1 MQKQSSYESFSKWM
15 KNSITLK
22 LLIIGFLILILLIP
36 SKMIDSLI
44 KERESTRDSAIVEV
58 GSKWGRMQSIAGPV
72 LTVPYKDVIKSED
85 DKMIEKIKFA
95 HFLPEDLVI
104 NGKILPEKLNRGIY
118 EIVVY
123 NSELKFEGNFSPPN
137 FKELNF
143 GENDL
148 IWEDAFLTIGIT
160 DMRGIKEKIE
170 LNWDD
175 KRFLFSPGLES
186 RDMFQSGV
194 SVNVPIDTANIN
206 DKNNIFSFHININ
219 GSEELN
225 LIPLGKETNVTLNS
239 TWNNPGFDGAFLPDK
254 REISDDGFYAEWKI
268 LHLNRTYP
276 QQWKGNSYNIDESK
290 FGVKLLFPVNEYQ
303 KIMRSSKYSI
313 LFIFL
318 TFLVFFFVEVI
329 NKKRIHPL
337 KYLLVGLGLTIFYT
351 LLLSLTEH
359 LNFNYAYLIASVSII
374 LLITFYSKNFLVS
387 KLLTILMGII
397 LTVLY
402 LFLYSLLQ
410 LQDYALLMGS
420 IGLFIVLAIVM
431 YFSRKIDYGNSFTS
445 GKDVEEE

>member
-15 KNSITLK
+15 RNSITLK
-22 LLIIGFLILILLIP
+22 LIIIGFLILILLIP
-36 SKMIDSLI
+36 SKMIESLI
-44 KERESTRDSAIVEV
+44 QERESTRDSAIVEV
-58 GSKWGRMQSIAGPV
+58 GSKWGKMQTIAGPV
-72 LTVPYKDVIKSED
+72 LTVPYKDFTKGED
-85 DKMIEKIKFA
+85 EKTIEKINFA
-95 HFLPEDLVI
+95 HFLPEELDI
-104 NGKILPEKLNRGIY
+104 NGKISPENLNRGIY

-123 NSELKFEGNFSPPN
+123 NSELKFEGSFSPPN
-137 FKELNF
+137 YKELNI

-148 IWEDAFLTIGIT
+148 IWEDAFLTIGIP
-160 DMRGIKEKIE
+160 DMRGIKEIIE
-170 LNWDD
+170 LNWDE

-186 RDMFQSGV
+186 RDIIRSGV
-194 SVNVPIDTANIN
+194 SVNVPIDTVNIN
-206 DKNNIFSFHININ
+206 NKNYTFSFNININ

-225 LIPLGKETNVTLNS
+225 FIPLGKETNVTINS
-239 TWNNPGFDGAFLPDK
+239 PWNNPGFDGAFLPDK
-254 REISDDGFYAEWKI
+254 REINEDGFNAEWKI

-276 QQWKGNSYNIDESK
+276 QQWKGNSYNIDDSK

-387 KLLTILMGII
+387 KLLTILMGVI
-397 LTVLY
+397 LTALY

-431 YFSRKIDYGNSFTS
+431 YFSRKIDYSDS
-445 GKDVEEE
+445 VILGKEEEEK

>member
-22 LLIIGFLILILLIP
+22 LIIIGFLILILLIP

-58 GSKWGRMQSIAGPV
+58 GSKWGKTQTIAGPV
-72 LTVPYKDVIKSED
+72 LTVPYKDFIKNED
-85 DKMIEKIKFA
+85 DKVKENIKFA
-95 HFLPEDLVI
+95 HFLPEELDI
-104 NGKILPEKLNRGIY
+104 TGKIHPQNLNRGIY

-123 NSELKFEGNFSPPN
+123 NSELKFNGSFSPPN
-137 FKELNF
+137 FKELNIS
-143 GENDL
+143 ENDL

-175 KRFLFSPGLES
+175 KQFLVSPGLES
-186 RDMFQSGV
+186 RDIIQSGV
-194 SVNVPIDTANIN
+194 SANVPIDTVNIN
-206 DKNNIFSFHININ
+206 NKNYTFSYNININ

-225 LIPLGKETNVTLNS
+225 FIPLGKETNVTLNS
-239 TWNNPGFDGAFLPDK
+239 SWNNPGFDGAFLPDK
-254 REISDDGFYAEWKI
+254 REITDDGFNAEWKI
-268 LHLNRTYP
+268 LHLNRAYP

-387 KLLTILMGII
+387 KFLTILMGVI
-397 LTVLY
+397 LTALY

-431 YFSRKIDYGNSFTS
+431 YFSRKIDYNDSVTPV
-445 GKDVEEE
+445 KEEEK